1 MPRQTWDPPLS
12 LSISRDARWDF
23 EEIQFLLSRDNKL
36 NFFTSIFNEK
46 LLISFYYNPTPPP
59 LPKKCPN
66 ECIFLCLVICFFSIQ
81 SLQFKI
87 CRKFFLVIMV
97 GRPETR
103 RLSASISWD
112 AFRKGRSLARN
123 HISICFFL
131 TFQLTKAEELPT
143 LCIEKPELT
152 KTEFSKLLQ
161 CWVAEVGGTWDRRSP
176 KACGICEWKEIL
188 WFVTI
193 YALLQ
198 QEHDN

>member
-1 MPRQTWDPPLS
+1 MKS
-12 LSISRDARWDF
+12 C
-23 EEIQFLLSRDNKL
+23 
-36 NFFTSIFNEK
+36 
-46 LLISFYYNPTPPP
+46 SFPFITTPPHP
-59 LPKKCPN
+59 PCPKN
-66 ECIFLCLVICFFSIQ
+66 ARMNAFFCVLWSVF
-81 SLQFKI
+81 SPSNPYNL
-87 CRKFFLVIMV
+87 KFVESFFWVIMV

-161 CWVAEVGGTWDRRSP
+161 CWVAEVGGPWDQRSP
-176 KACGICEWKEIL
+176 KAYGICERKEIL
-188 WFVTI
+188 WFVAI